1 MRRVGSSGPRRRDQL
16 VINDVRRHSPPGRLD
31 TLPMF
36 CWLSRPPRR
45 AAARAS
51 TTNRAPWSGLSF
63 SGILVVFVTVNVFP
77 QISEWRYEGIVLLF
91 CLDVERLRREQFW
104 PGLTGVAND
113 EPSSESVEFA
123 RPTPTVWTLFL
134 QEFGATNGRIHNS
147 NSLIQLLKMMML
159 SAFLV
164 LALLGGVNG
173 QPTASYVNDP
183 EAILATRSTHARTHA
198 SAPRSLQRRPYLQ
211 RRGGQRC

>member
-1 MRRVGSSGPRRRDQL
+1 
-16 VINDVRRHSPPGRLD
+16 
-31 TLPMF
+31 MF

-147 NSLIQLLKMMML
+147 NSLIKSLKIMIL
-159 SAFLV
+159 SASLV

-183 EAILATRSTHARTHA
+183 EAILATRSSYSRTHARTPITA
-198 SAPRSLQRRPYLQ
+198 ATTVSSTERRPTSLTTRTSSAFVVTSLRQ
-211 RRGGQRC
+211 RATGGPSAVAR